1 MGLVIS
7 GLSQT
12 LSLNMYWFGKSPDP
26 QSKIFYSNESGIFYS
41 DKSEMFYS
49 NESEIFYHDKT
60 EIYGRYVNFFLSM
73 KRVKSYKRN
82 QCNLHEAGS
91 IYFYYE

>member
-1 MGLVIS
+1 MRLVIS
-7 GLSQT
+7 RLSQT
-12 LSLNMYWFGKSPDP
+12 LSLNMYWFGKSLDP

-60 EIYGRYVNFFLSM
+60 EIYG
-73 KRVKSYKRN
+73 
-82 QCNLHEAGS
+82 
-91 IYFYYE
+91 